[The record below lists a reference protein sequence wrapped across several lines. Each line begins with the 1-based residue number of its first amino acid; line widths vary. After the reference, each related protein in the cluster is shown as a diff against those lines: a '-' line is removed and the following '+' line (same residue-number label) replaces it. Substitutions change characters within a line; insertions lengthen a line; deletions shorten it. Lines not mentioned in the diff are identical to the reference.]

1 MLRQRILTAL
11 VLIPLVIAGVLL
23 LPTVWFGILFGLV
36 LLMAAEEWS
45 KLAGLTS
52 YVQHMGFLASV
63 TVGVLAT
70 VWMLFYDVTL
80 LPLFLLISLWWIWTA
95 ARIVGIDR
103 ISAFKGPNVGAFIS
117 GLLVLIPAWA
127 GLVWIHQ
134 LSRGPYLVLFLLVLI
149 WIADSGAYFTGR
161 RWGRRKLAPLV
172 SPGKTLE
179 GAYGALAGGLLW
191 GGVSAAFYGVSTP
204 QQMGLLLLCL
214 LTVVA
219 SIVGDLYESL
229 SKRERGVKD
238 SGSLLPGHG
247 GILDRIDSLTAAA
260 PVFALGLHL
269 LGAV

>member
-1 MLRQRILTAL
+1 
-11 VLIPLVIAGVLL
+11 V
-23 LPTVWFGILFGLV
+23 
-36 LLMAAEEWS
+36 
-45 KLAGLTS
+45 
-52 YVQHMGFLASV
+52 H
-63 TVGVLAT
+63 
-70 VWMLFYDVTL
+70 
-80 LPLFLLISLWWIWTA
+80 
-95 ARIVGIDR
+95 IVGIGEIR
-103 ISAFKGPNVGAFIS
+103 TLKGPDTGVFVS

-149 WIADSGAYFTGR
+149 WIADSGAYFAGR

-172 SPGKTLE
+172 SPGKTRE

-191 GGVSAAFYGVSTP
+191 GGVLAALYGVSVP
-204 QQMGLLLLCL
+204 QQGCLVLLCL

-269 LGAV
+269 IGPAL